1 MLLFK
6 LPTKKAFFSKKTK
19 FKPKIM
25 FFFFGRAA
33 SPPARRA
40 YALVLGRLASGY
52 PLHHPRHSAPS
63 VRSFCGWFRYY
74 PSRCVMYKPY
84 P

>member
-1 MLLFK
+1 MLRFK

-33 SPPARRA
+33 SPPLAARVGLSA
-40 YALVLGRLASGY
+40 TSPASFHFAGGSAAIPLAAWALV
-52 PLHHPRHSAPS
+52 
-63 VRSFCGWFRYY
+63 
-74 PSRCVMYKPY
+74 
-84 P
+84 